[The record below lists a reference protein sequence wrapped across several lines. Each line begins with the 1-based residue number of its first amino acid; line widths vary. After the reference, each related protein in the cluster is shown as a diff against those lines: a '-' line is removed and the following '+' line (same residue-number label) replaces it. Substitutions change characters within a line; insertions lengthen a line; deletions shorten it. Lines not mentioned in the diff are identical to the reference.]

1 MPKRLRNQDD
11 QHEQPA
17 TARAPVT
24 TELDTVT
31 PVLGGRP
38 AHQAPPPKIEESPAF
53 LFKHR
58 PEDWMV
64 MDGKVIPRLTKIKAQ
79 VGVNGIDSDR
89 AGRPILSTVIA
100 EHRERGV
107 TVIDWD
113 VQGPGTTYLRKP
125 RGTNAVISQWERVY
139 PGSSQIDCDVKG
151 YTAFCRMLMDRR
163 IVADPPVFVLER
175 MEAQLS
181 RELENLGDS
190 KGADARRV
198 ASDLQA
204 VRAELAEQTA
214 RLEPVESDDVAAEVA

>member
-1 MPKRLRNQDD
+1 MPKRIRTQDD
-11 QHEQPA
+11 PQEQPA
-17 TARAPVT
+17 TARAPVQ

-31 PVLGGRP
+31 PILGGRP
-38 AHQAPPPKIEESPAF
+38 AHQAPPPKIEDSPAF
-53 LFKHR
+53 LYKHR

-64 MDGKVIPRLTKIKAQ
+64 MDGKVIPRLTKLKAQ
-79 VGVNGIDSDR
+79 TGVNGVDSDR
-89 AGRPILSTVIA
+89 AGRPILSPVIA
-100 EHRERGV
+100 EYRERGV

-139 PGSSQIDCDVKG
+139 PGSSQIDCDTKG
-151 YTAFCRMLMDRR
+151 FVAFGRMLMDRG

-181 RELENLGDS
+181 RDLEALGDNRGS
-190 KGADARRV
+190 EAKRI

-204 VRAELAEQTA
+204 VRTELAAQVA
-214 RLEPVESDDVAAEVA
+214 KLEPVETDDIAAEVA